1 MSATTQGKGKMTKEA
16 AGALLRKFMSTE
28 TAQEE
33 RDVIAEIFEALTDG
47 VKPTLEEINDIRY
60 ADL

>member
-1 MSATTQGKGKMTKEA
+1 MTKEA

-60 ADL
+60 GDL